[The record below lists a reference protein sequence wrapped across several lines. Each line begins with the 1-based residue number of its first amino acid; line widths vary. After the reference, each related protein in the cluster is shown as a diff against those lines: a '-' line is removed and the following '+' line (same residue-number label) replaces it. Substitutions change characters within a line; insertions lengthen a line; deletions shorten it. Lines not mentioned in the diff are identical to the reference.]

1 MKHTKI
7 YAHRGSKGTH
17 PENTIAAF
25 EEAVRLG
32 VDGIELD
39 VHLSRDGE
47 LIVIHDEKVDRT
59 TDGEGHVRDMTLE
72 ELKKLDA
79 GSWFREEF
87 AGAKIPVLAEVL
99 ELLQGTGIKLNVE
112 IKSDV
117 IPYQG
122 IEDKVLEALEKYEY
136 KSNAIISSFN
146 HYSLKR
152 VHQLD
157 PEIETAILFMEV
169 LYEPWKYA
177 AGIGASALHVYA
189 PVAYAEV
196 SREAE
201 RNEYPVRVF
210 TINKEEQMRELLDLG
225 VDTIMTDYPEK
236 AMQIR
241 DAR

>member
-1 MKHTKI
+1 MSKTKI
-7 YAHRGSKGTH
+7 YAHRGSKGTY
-17 PENTIAAF
+17 PENTMPAF

-39 VHLSRDGE
+39 VHLSKDGE

-59 TDGEGHVRDMTLE
+59 TNGKGNVRDMTLE

-87 AGAKIPVLAEVL
+87 AGTRIPVLGEVL
-99 ELLQGTGIKLNVE
+99 KLLKGSGIRLNVE

-117 IPYQG
+117 IPYEG
-122 IEDKVLEALEKYEY
+122 IEEKVLEALEKYEY
-136 KSNAIISSFN
+136 KSHAIISSFN

-157 PEIETAILFMEV
+157 SEIETAILFMEV

-189 PVAYAEV
+189 PVAYAEA

-201 RNEYPVRVF
+201 RNQFPVRVF

-236 AMQIR
+236 AMQVR